1 MLTKKIF
8 VGSLTAIAL
17 ALSANVNAAQ
27 GSGNVY
33 FKGTVINAPCGIAPE
48 SADQTIDF
56 GQISKTHLD
65 NNGISIQKDLDI
77 KLVNCDLTDPNAGK
91 TVSVTFSG
99 QTVNGTQTELLTAGP
114 TQTAIV
120 INGYNKDVV
129 FNTPTDAIKLVDGN
143 NTLHFTS
150 WVKKATSA
158 QNVEEGDFSAVAS
171 FNLTY
176 Q

>member
-1 MLTKKIF
+1 MLTKKVF
-8 VGSLTAIAL
+8 VGSLTALAL

-56 GQISKTHLD
+56 GQISKNHLD
-65 NNGISIQKDLDI
+65 NDGISIQKDLDI
-77 KLVNCDLTDPNAGK
+77 KLVNCDFTGSAKKMVN
-91 TVSVTFSG
+91 VTFSG
-99 QTVNGTQTELLTAGP
+99 NTVSGAPNELLTAGP
-114 TQTAIV
+114 TKTSIV
-120 INGYNKDVV
+120 INGYNKDVE
-129 FNTPTDAIKLVDGN
+129 FGTPTDDINLLDGS

-150 WVKKATSA
+150 WVKKANGA
-158 QNVEEGDFSAVAS
+158 AEVEEGDFSAVAS